1 MSHDFYADAM
11 KKASRRNRLWYQTN
25 LLRVLQAAKEKQ
37 AREID
42 VSIALAEEL
51 MKKYDEPVEKPVEVP
66 MPKLKP
72 TEENAVMKP
81 IEKKV
86 LKILHKAKEKG
97 ASERYLKERY
107 KKSPEEKFLYRV
119 VTSWDYGWQQK
130 QAKQRARD
138 VNFGRCYILKHTF
151 YRKNNLAPDPP
162 HYAQPAGGQVSIC
175 SEYSCTNYQ

>member
-1 MSHDFYADAM
+1 MKFAD
-11 KKASRRNRLWYQTN
+11 RRNRLWYQKY

-42 VSIALAEEL
+42 VSIGLAEEL
-51 MKKYDEPVEKPVEVP
+51 MKKFDEPMAKPVEVP
-66 MPKLKP
+66 MPTLTP
-72 TEENAVMKP
+72 TEENAVMRP
-81 IEKKV
+81 VEKKV

-107 KKSPEEKFLYRV
+107 KKSPEDKFLYRV
-119 VTSWDYGWQQK
+119 ATSWDYGWQQK

-138 VNFGRCYILKHTF
+138 VNFGRSLILKHTF
-151 YRKNNLAPDPP
+151 YRKNNLAPDPS

-175 SEYSCTNYQ
+175 SEYTCTNN